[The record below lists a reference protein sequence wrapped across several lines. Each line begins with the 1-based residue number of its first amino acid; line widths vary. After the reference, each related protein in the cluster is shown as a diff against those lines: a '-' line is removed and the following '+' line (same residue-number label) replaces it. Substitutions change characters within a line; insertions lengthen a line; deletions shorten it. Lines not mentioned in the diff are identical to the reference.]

1 MENFMHCP
9 KCGQKQ
15 GLNETSFCS
24 KCGFEISDVKDLLI
38 TGTTGTRSELKKKRK
53 KATKQGLIMI
63 FFGLSLVM
71 ILAAL
76 KDTFSIPKIVI
87 IIPLVIFMIGGVMR
101 MMFAQ
106 LSDEIRTGEDDAG
119 KSDSGTGA
127 RKLSDAKSRGNSL
140 PEAEYRPPLD
150 LETRTFDT
158 SELKTPSSVTEE
170 TTKLLEKQIT
180 QE

>member
-1 MENFMHCP
+1 MHCP

-24 KCGFEISDVKDLLI
+24 KCGFEISGVKDLLI
-38 TGTTGTRSELKKKRK
+38 TGTTGARVELKKKRK

-76 KDTFSIPKIVI
+76 KDTFSIPKIFI
-87 IIPLVIFMIGGVMR
+87 IMPLVIFMIGGVMR

-106 LSDEIRTGEDDAG
+106 LSDEIGTGEDDTE
-119 KSDSGTGA
+119 KSDSVTEA
-127 RKLSDAKSRGNSL
+127 SKLSGSESQGKSL

-150 LETRTFDT
+150 LETKTFDT
-158 SELKTPSSVTEE
+158 SELKTPLSVTEE